1 MVDEAKID
9 SLVKAAVFAEL
20 DGVEF
25 IQDFDYAALCS
36 GYNGIGPEWM
46 PAALREKV
54 SAYLELF
61 APAALIHDMRY
72 QVSDGSRVNFNYAN
86 LEFFG
91 NCVKL
96 ANDAY
101 PWYSW
106 RRYRARLAAQVA
118 YDFVRS
124 QCGWVAW
131 CSASAIHL
139 RQGYGG
145 QVATA
150 DKEAARSLELR
161 AKSLELGEENHLEKL
176 KAESS
181 KLKADH

>member
-54 SAYLELF
+54 SAYLDLF

-72 QVSDGSRVNFNYAN
+72 QVGDGSRFNFNYAN
-86 LEFFG
+86 LEFYG

-96 ANDAY
+96 AEDAY
-101 PWYSW
+101 PWWTWKHW
-106 RRYRARLAAQVA
+106 RARAAARLAF
-118 YDFVRS
+118 DFV
-124 QCGWVAW
+124 QGPGGWKAWQDCHERNLALVA
-131 CSASAIHL
+131 S
-139 RQGYGG
+139 R
-145 QVATA
+145 T
-150 DKEAARSLELR
+150 
-161 AKSLELGEENHLEKL
+161 
-176 KAESS
+176 
-181 KLKADH
+181 

>member
-54 SAYLELF
+54 SAYLDLF

-72 QVSDGSRVNFNYAN
+72 QVGDGSRFNFNYAN
-86 LEFFG
+86 LEFYG
-91 NCVKL
+91 NCVDLEAL
-96 ANDAY
+96 AR
-101 PWYSW
+101 P
-106 RRYRARLAAQVA
+106 RRSPPR
-118 YDFVRS
+118 VR
-124 QCGWVAW
+124 
-131 CSASAIHL
+131 
-139 RQGYGG
+139 
-145 QVATA
+145 
-150 DKEAARSLELR
+150 LR
-161 AKSLELGEENHLEKL
+161 AGPRRLEGLAGLPREESCARRIEDLTQK
-176 KAESS
+176 KG
-181 KLKADH
+181 KQ